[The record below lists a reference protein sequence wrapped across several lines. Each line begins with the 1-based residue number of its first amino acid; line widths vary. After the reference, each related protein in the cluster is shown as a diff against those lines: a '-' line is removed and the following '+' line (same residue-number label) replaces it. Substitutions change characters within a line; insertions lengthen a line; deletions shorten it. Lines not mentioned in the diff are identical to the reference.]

1 MNCIKLGRECPGYPD
16 QLDLLFKH
24 ETENVTRKAT
34 RSKKQRGA
42 QASSSRR
49 ESSTSSTTKSSNQDT
64 LLALSR
70 QGSGSSD
77 DPVART
83 FIPEETSPQLL
94 GVASWDA
101 LKEVNFNPSVENVS
115 IAYFFSN
122 VVTRPSAP
130 GSTNSFFDAL
140 IPLFAA
146 SPSRSPLHTA
156 TEAIAVRTV
165 ATLPGRGQDLIEHAD
180 RLYGVALQGV
190 QQAISDPQ
198 RALTDETLLAILL
211 FAVSSP
217 SPCVADMR

>member
-1 MNCIKLGRECPGYPD
+1 MNCIKLGHVCPGYPD

-24 ETENVTRKAT
+24 ETESVTRKAT
-34 RSKKQRGA
+34 TGKKQRGS

-49 ESSTSSTTKSSNQDT
+49 PSSTSSTTKSPSLDT
-64 LLALSR
+64 FDVALSR
-70 QGSGSSD
+70 QGSGTSNN
-77 DPVART
+77 PTAQT
-83 FIPEETSPQLL
+83 FVQEEPLRLS

-101 LKEVNFNPSVENVS
+101 LREVNFDPSVGNVS
-115 IAYFFSN
+115 IAYFFNS

-130 GSTNSFFDAL
+130 GLTNGFFDIL
-140 IPLFAA
+140 IPLFPA

-165 ATLPGRGQDLIEHAD
+165 ASLPGKSRDLLEHAD

-190 QQAISDPQ
+190 QQAIDDLQ
-198 RALTDETLLAILL
+198 HALTGETLLAVLL

-217 SPCVADMR
+217 FVCIGDMR